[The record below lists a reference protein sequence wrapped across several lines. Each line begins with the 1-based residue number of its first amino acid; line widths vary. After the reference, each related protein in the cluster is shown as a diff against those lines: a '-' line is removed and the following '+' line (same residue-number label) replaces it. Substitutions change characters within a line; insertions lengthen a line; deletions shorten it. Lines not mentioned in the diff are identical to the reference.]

1 MSLCSKSKSRLCFNF
16 QGEARATARKKHHER
31 DSLEKKNT
39 IHMCLSSNGGRPD
52 FTHIFQ
58 CIQIICTSL
67 LRLREASSLPPLCS
81 KRSKGKRE
89 RKRSHSRILTKL
101 PILQETTRTQQL
113 STAPAPGQNR
123 HVLLPIA
130 VPPRPRPPG
139 RHRPVAAAA
148 AAPLRVLDGA
158 APRHQLRLLPRARHQ
173 RDAERHAV
181 RPAHARRQR
190 DHRVARLRGD
200 LVRLADVGRDD
211 EGVGAGEGGVDAVV
225 AGGALDEGEGL
236 PVGGVALALR
246 GERGQEAV
254 LAAVEGRDAEGP
266 GVAAGGAVVVVV
278 VSVDWGVS
286 ILSTVGGKGG
296 GRGGAVYC
304 TMSSRLRMGVFSSSE
319 R

>member
-1 MSLCSKSKSRLCFNF
+1 MHSNHLH
-16 QGEARATARKKHHER
+16 QP
-31 DSLEKKNT
+31 LET
-39 IHMCLSSNGGRPD
+39 PGG
-52 FTHIFQ
+52 IF
-58 CIQIICTSL
+58 SP
-67 LRLREASSLPPLCS
+67 PPLCS

-148 AAPLRVLDGA
+148 GAPLRVLDGA
-158 APRHQLRLLPRARHQ
+158 APRHQLRLFPRARHQ